1 MLARITLACLLLA
14 GCSNEPRNLRT
25 WTPEDHAHLPD
36 TQIDPNRV
44 PQLELPQLSVGELLW
59 QRNCA
64 RCHGTEG
71 RGGREA
77 QISFASAEWQSQ
89 IDDAAIARTIAGGK
103 PPGMPAFAE
112 LLSPKQ
118 ITALVTHIRTMAPR
132 SN

>member
-1 MLARITLACLLLA
+1 M
-14 GCSNEPRNLRT
+14 
-25 WTPEDHAHLPD
+25 
-36 TQIDPNRV
+36 
-44 PQLELPQLSVGELLW
+44 PQLTVGELLW

-71 RGGREA
+71 RGGREV
-77 QISFASAEWQSQ
+77 QISLASPEWQSQ

>member
-1 MLARITLACLLLA
+1 M
-14 GCSNEPRNLRT
+14 
-25 WTPEDHAHLPD
+25 
-36 TQIDPNRV
+36 
-44 PQLELPQLSVGELLW
+44 PQLTVGELLW

-77 QISFASAEWQSQ
+77 QISFASPEWQSQ

-118 ITALVTHIRTMAPR
+118 ITALVTHIRSMSPHPPR
-132 SN
+132 AAD